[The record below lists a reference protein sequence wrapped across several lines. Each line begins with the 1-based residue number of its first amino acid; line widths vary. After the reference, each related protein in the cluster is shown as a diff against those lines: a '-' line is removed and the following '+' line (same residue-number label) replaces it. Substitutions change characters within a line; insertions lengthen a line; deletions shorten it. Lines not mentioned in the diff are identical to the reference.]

1 MTRSAKQVARQAFLD
16 LENAESMW
24 VCQDC
29 LGDYMLKG
37 LGGGL
42 QVERTCSACGK
53 VTLNALTPAR
63 IAGFIREDLPEHFE
77 LDHGLYPG
85 YELTLEDVVGQ
96 AIRCDSDA
104 VRRAVAACLEDP
116 RADEEDFYWPGQEYS
131 RKSSPFESED
141 HERWY
146 AVGPWHHIAHELAHG
161 RRFFNDAAR
170 SFFEWLIGEALEAED
185 PERPGVPALVTTL
198 DVGAAFYRSRIASG
212 EIEARSFA
220 EDPAV
225 ALGVAPKE
233 RAANNRMSPAG
244 VPFLYVSGEI
254 DTCIAE
260 VRPSIGDTVVV
271 GRFQSTASLKF
282 FDFTRL
288 GRQLHHAPISLFD
301 PGYRKRSEHRLLL
314 EYLHEEIARP
324 VRTGDT
330 DYVMTQALAEFIRFD
345 KKWAFDGIAFRSVQ
359 CEGGVNYVLFDRGT
373 SEAMLAPD
381 WRPAFHLA
389 IAREAVSVH
398 VIEGVR
404 YNHRSAATSAQ
415 PTGSWKK

>member
-1 MTRSAKQVARQAFLD
+1 M
-16 LENAESMW
+16 
-24 VCQDC
+24 
-29 LGDYMLKG
+29 
-37 LGGGL
+37 
-42 QVERTCSACGK
+42 
-53 VTLNALTPAR
+53 
-63 IAGFIREDLPEHFE
+63 
-77 LDHGLYPG
+77 LYPG
-85 YELTLEDVVGQ
+85 YELTLNDVVGH
-96 AIRCDSDA
+96 AIRCSSEA

-116 RADEEDFYWPGQEYS
+116 EADEEDFYWPGQEYS
-131 RKSSPFESED
+131 RRSSPFESED

-185 PERPGVPALVTTL
+185 PETPGTPALVTML
-198 DVGAAFYRSRIASG
+198 DAGAAFYRSRIASG
-212 EIEARSFA
+212 ELEARSFA
-220 EDPAV
+220 ENPGI
-225 ALGVAPKE
+225 ALGAAPKE

-244 VPFLYVSGEI
+244 VPLLYVSREI

-260 VRPSIGDTVVV
+260 VRPSIGDNVVV
-271 GRFQSTASLKF
+271 GRFQSTASLRF

-288 GRQLHHAPISLFD
+288 GRRLRHAPLSLFD
-301 PGYRKRSEHRLLL
+301 PSYRKRSEHRLLL

-330 DYVMTQALAEFIRFD
+330 DYVMTQALAEFIRYD

-359 CEGGVNYVLFDRGT
+359 CEGGVNYVLFDRGEP
-373 SEAMLAPD
+373 EAMLAPD

-389 IAREAVSVH
+389 IECEAVSMH

-404 YNHRSAATSAQ
+404 YSHVPASIPVQATK
-415 PTGSWKK
+415 SW